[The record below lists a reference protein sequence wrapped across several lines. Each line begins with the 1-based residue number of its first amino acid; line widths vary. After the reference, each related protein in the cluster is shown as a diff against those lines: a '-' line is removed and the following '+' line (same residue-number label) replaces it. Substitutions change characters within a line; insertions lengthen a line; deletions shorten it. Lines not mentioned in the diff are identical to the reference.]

1 LANGIFLVL
10 SKEGGAM
17 VDFVIGVDGG
27 GTGCRAAVAGQD
39 GRIIA
44 TGAGGAANVLSD
56 RAGSLRHIRAAI
68 DAAIAAAGLD
78 ESTLQRSGVVL
89 GLAGSNVGDT
99 GTFIA
104 SSLPAGRVEVV
115 SDGLIALEGAIG
127 NGDGAVAIL
136 GTGSI
141 FFARQGDAVRSYGGW
156 GFVIGDFGSGASL
169 GRAALAATLLA
180 HDRIIAASPLTD
192 QLMAEFGGAPGPMVE
207 FARTATPGDFGRFA
221 PTVFAAAESGDSVGF
236 DIIRQ
241 AAASV
246 DMAFDRIVAD
256 GADRIALLGGLA
268 PLYPPYLAERHRPR
282 LTAPAGSALAGAV
295 ALAVRHFL
303 GSGGGR
309 A

>member
-1 LANGIFLVL
+1 
-10 SKEGGAM
+10 M

-27 GTGCRAAVAGQD
+27 GTGCRAAVADQH
-39 GRIIA
+39 GRVLA

-56 RAGSLRHIRAAI
+56 RAGSLANIRVAI
-68 DAAIAAAGLD
+68 DAAVAAASLD
-78 ESTLQRSGVVL
+78 ENALQRSGVLL

-99 GTFIA
+99 GAFITA
-104 SSLPAGRVEVV
+104 SLPAGRVEVV

-127 NGDGAVAIL
+127 DGDGAVAIL

-141 FFARQGDAVRSYGGW
+141 FFARQGETVRSYGGW
-156 GFVIGDFGSGASL
+156 GFVVGDFGSGASL

-180 HDRIIAASPLTD
+180 HDRIIAASPLTER
-192 QLMAEFGGAPGPMVE
+192 LMGEFGGAPGPMVE

-221 PTVFAAAESGDSVGF
+221 PAVFAAAEGGDSVGL
-236 DIIRQ
+236 DIVRR

-246 DMAFDRIVAD
+246 DLAFDRIVAD

-268 PLYPPYLAERHRPR
+268 PLYPPYLAERHR
-282 LTAPAGSALAGAV
+282 LLLVTPAGNALAGAV

-303 GSGGGR
+303 GRGGGN

>member
-1 LANGIFLVL
+1 
-10 SKEGGAM
+10 M

-56 RAGSLRHIRAAI
+56 RAGSLRNIRFAI

-78 ESTLQRSGVVL
+78 ESTLHRSGVLL

-99 GTFIA
+99 GAFIA
-104 SSLPAGRVEVV
+104 ASLPAGGVEVV

-180 HDRIIAASPLTD
+180 YDRVIVASPLTD
-192 QLMAEFGGAPGPMVE
+192 QLIAEFGGAPCPMVE

-221 PTVFAAAESGDSVGF
+221 PTVFAAAERGDSIGL
-236 DIIRQ
+236 DIVRQ

-268 PLYPPYLAERHRPR
+268 PLYPPYLAERHRLR
-282 LTAPAGSALAGAV
+282 LMAPASNALAGAV
-295 ALAVRHFL
+295 ALAARHFL
-303 GSGGGR
+303 GCGGGR

>member
-1 LANGIFLVL
+1 
-10 SKEGGAM
+10 M

-27 GTGCRAAVAGQD
+27 GTGCRAAVAGRD

-56 RAGSLRHIRAAI
+56 RTGSLRNIDIAI
-68 DAAIAAAGLD
+68 GAAIAAAGLD
-78 ESTLQRSGVVL
+78 RSALQRSGVLL

-99 GTFIA
+99 GAFVTA
-104 SSLPAGRVEVV
+104 SLPAGRVEVV

-127 NGDGAVAIL
+127 GGDGAVAIL

-180 HDRIIAASPLTD
+180 HDRFIAASPLTER
-192 QLMAEFGGAPGPMVE
+192 LIAGFGGAPGPMVE

-221 PTVFAAAESGDSVGF
+221 PAVFAAADSGDPVGL
-236 DIIRQ
+236 DIVGK

-246 DMAFDRIVAD
+246 DRALDRIAGD
-256 GADRIALLGGLA
+256 GVDRFALLGGLA
-268 PLYPPYLAERHRPR
+268 PLYPAYLAARHQAR
-282 LTAPAGSALAGAV
+282 LVAPMGNALAGAV
-295 ALAVRHFL
+295 ALAVRRFM
-303 GSGGGR
+303 GDGGGT

>member
-1 LANGIFLVL
+1 
-10 SKEGGAM
+10 M

-56 RAGSLRHIRAAI
+56 RAGSLRNIMVAI

-78 ESTLQRSGVVL
+78 KATLQRSGVLL
-89 GLAGSNVGDT
+89 GVAGSNVGDT
-99 GTFIA
+99 GAFIA
-104 SSLPAGRVEVV
+104 ASLPASRVEVV

-180 HDRIIAASPLTD
+180 HDRIIVASPLTD

-221 PTVFAAAESGDSVGF
+221 PPVFAAAERGDSVGL

-268 PLYPPYLAERHRPR
+268 PLYPPYLAERHQPR
-282 LTAPAGSALAGAV
+282 LMPPAGNALAGAV

-303 GSGGGR
+303 GRGGGR

>member
-1 LANGIFLVL
+1 
-10 SKEGGAM
+10 M

-27 GTGCRAAVAGQD
+27 GTGCRAAVASRD

-56 RAGSLRHIRAAI
+56 RAGSLANIRIAI
-68 DAAIAAAGLD
+68 DAAIASAGLD
-78 ESTLQRSGVVL
+78 KNALQHSAVLL

-99 GTFIA
+99 AAFITA
-104 SSLPAGRVEVV
+104 SLPAGRVKVV
-115 SDGLIALEGAIG
+115 SDGLIALEGALG
-127 NGDGAVAIL
+127 AGDGAVAIL

-169 GRAALAATLLA
+169 GRAALATTLLA
-180 HDRIIAASPLTD
+180 YDRIVASSPLTD
-192 QLMAEFGGAPGPMVE
+192 RLIAEFGGAPGPMVE

-221 PTVFAAAESGDSVGF
+221 PAVFAAAEEGDPVGL
-236 DIIRQ
+236 DIVGK

-246 DMAFDRIVAD
+246 DLALDRVVDD
-256 GADRIALLGGLA
+256 GVDRIALLGGLA
-268 PLYPPYLAERHRPR
+268 PLYPVYLAERHRTR
-282 LTAPAGSALAGAV
+282 LVAPADNALAGAV
-295 ALAVRHFL
+295 ALATRQFL
-303 GSGGGR
+303 GSGGT

>member
-1 LANGIFLVL
+1 
-10 SKEGGAM
+10 M

-56 RAGSLRHIRAAI
+56 RAGALANIRIAI
-68 DAAIAAAGLD
+68 DAAVVAAGLD
-78 ESTLQRSGVVL
+78 RNVLQRSGVLL

-99 GTFIA
+99 GAFITA
-104 SSLPAGRVEVV
+104 SLPAGRVKVV

-141 FFARQGDAVRSYGGW
+141 FFARQGDTVRSYGGW
-156 GFVIGDFGSGASL
+156 GFVVGDFGSGASL
-169 GRAALAATLLA
+169 GRSALAATLLA
-180 HDRIIAASPLTD
+180 HDRIGAASPLTD
-192 QLMAEFGGAPGPMVE
+192 RLIAEFGGAPGPMVE

-221 PTVFAAAESGDSVGF
+221 PTVFAAAEKGDSVGL
-236 DIIRQ
+236 DIVRQ

-246 DMAFDRIVAD
+246 DMTFDRIVAD
-256 GADRIALLGGLA
+256 GAERIALLGGLA
-268 PLYPPYLAERHRPR
+268 PLYPAYLAERHRLR
-282 LTAPAGSALAGAV
+282 LVAPIDNALAGAV
-295 ALAVRHFL
+295 ALAVRSFL
-303 GSGGGR
+303 ESRGGR